1 MKLKYSGLT
10 ASGNTHPIF
19 TRGDIY
25 RDQYGGTV
33 MIKGVEERRV
43 TYRREGYEYDCVMP
57 VYQFRRDFSLVQTAP
72 HNVSTSNA
80 VARANIQ
87 KLKTMINGFRGKNET
102 GTERKTAVTRH
113 KTQRNRSHYFC
124 G

>member
-10 ASGNTHPIF
+10 ASGNTHPKF

-33 MIKGVEERRV
+33 MIKGVAGRCV

-57 VYQFRRDFSLVQTAP
+57 VISSGVIFLWYRPRRITCPPATPGHGQT
-72 HNVSTSNA
+72 S
-80 VARANIQ
+80 
-87 KLKTMINGFRGKNET
+87 
-102 GTERKTAVTRH
+102 
-113 KTQRNRSHYFC
+113 RS
-124 G
+124 

>member
-1 MKLKYSGLT
+1 MNMKKTGLT
-10 ASGNTHPIF
+10 ASGKPRPEF
-19 TRGDIY
+19 KRGDIY

-72 HNVSTSNA
+72 HNVPTSNA
-80 VARANIQ
+80 KARANIQ
-87 KLKTMINGFRGKNET
+87 KMKNMINAFRGK
-102 GTERKTAVTRH
+102 K
-113 KTQRNRSHYFC
+113 
-124 G
+124 

>member
-1 MKLKYSGLT
+1 GLT
-10 ASGNTHPIF
+10 ASGNTHPKF

-72 HNVSTSNA
+72 HNVPTSREK
-80 VARANIQ
+80 ARANIQ
-87 KLKTMINGFRGKNET
+87 EIKKMLNVFRGK
-102 GTERKTAVTRH
+102 K
-113 KTQRNRSHYFC
+113 
-124 G
+124 

>member
-10 ASGNTHPIF
+10 ASGNTHPKF

-33 MIKGVEERRV
+33 TIKGVEERRI

-57 VYQFRRDFSLVQTAP
+57 VYQFRRDFSLVQAAP
-72 HNVSTSNA
+72 HNVPTSREK
-80 VARANIQ
+80 ARVNIQ
-87 KLKTMINGFRGKNET
+87 KLKTMINGFRGK
-102 GTERKTAVTRH
+102 K
-113 KTQRNRSHYFC
+113 
-124 G
+124 